1 MVLGGF
7 TPHKTYKVGFLCSTQ
22 RSNGCNPTMIA
33 SLAPGFDT
41 HNKRGPLAEYSIDF
55 NEGRIKYLCLLE
67 NLLYNLKMHSSLYG
81 VIRLQYWHVGST
93 YNL

>member
-41 HNKRGPLAEYSIDF
+41 HNKRGPLSIQS
-55 NEGRIKYLCLLE
+55 IHQC
-67 NLLYNLKMHSSLYG
+67 
-81 VIRLQYWHVGST
+81 
-93 YNL
+93 